1 MLSWFLALGLL
12 VSGGLGFALGAK
24 PAFVKKTSD
33 QHASDRNQLLMDFL
47 YPLAIAFFAGFVFS
61 TLVPEALTHSKGTV
75 VAFVTGI
82 VVMAGLSKLVFKRDP
97 CCEAGHD
104 HRGFGAMS
112 LIAMSVCSL
121 NDGMLIG
128 LLNPVWYSGLNLGML
143 VHKVS
148 SSFAIAQVLT
158 RTNYKGNGLIL
169 FGIIY
174 TLISP
179 LALFLVN
186 TTLIKTLPNTEWIL
200 AFSAGLLTY
209 VTLTSLVPHARDI
222 VKRQPR
228 ALFGIAVAFLIS
240 VTLGFWHT
248 ALHKKMDVDGA
259 HGDIKVDVDAGTPA
273 ALPKTG
279 PAQGANP

>member
-1 MLSWFLALGLL
+1 MLSWLLALGLL

-24 PAFVKKTSD
+24 PAFAKKASD
-33 QHASDRNQLLMDFL
+33 KQGGDRNQLLMDFL
-47 YPLAIAFFAGFVFS
+47 YPLAVAFFAGFVFS
-61 TLVPEALTHSKGTV
+61 TLVPDALTHSKGTL
-75 VAFVTGI
+75 VAFVVGI
-82 VVMAGLSKLVFKRDP
+82 VVMAALSKLVFKRDP

-121 NDGMLIG
+121 NDGMIIG
-128 LLNPVWYSGLNLGML
+128 LLNPVWYSGLNLGMI

-158 RTNYKGNGLIL
+158 RTNYKGKGLIG
-169 FGIIY
+169 FGIVY

-186 TTLIKTLPNTEWIL
+186 TTFIKTMPNNEAIL

-228 ALFGIAVAFLIS
+228 ALFGVAVAFLVS

-259 HGDIKVDVDAGTPA
+259 DVNAGTRF
-273 ALPKTG
+273 ALPKTAEG
-279 PAQGANP
+279 QGAHP